1 MAVVVKYVVERN
13 GKEVMT
19 FADKKEADAYDKQL
33 DIAEGLY
40 EFIVTAELDIEDK
53 TLDDLTFFL
62 AKNRDRIAKLLKG
75 QKIEPEE
82 KSAAESATKE
92 AQTASTKTASAN
104 GVNKPAAAKPKGKTK
119 GKGRGGQA
127 QAAA

>member
-40 EFIVTAELDIEDK
+40 EFIVTAELDIDDK
-53 TLDDLTFFL
+53 VLDDLTFFL
-62 AKNRDRIAKLLKG
+62 AKHRDRIAKLLKG
-75 QKIEPEE
+75 QKIEPDE
-82 KSAAESATKE
+82 KPAATETQMASA
-92 AQTASTKTASAN
+92 KTASSAN
-104 GVNKPAAAKPKGKTK
+104 GSGKAAASKPKPKTK
-119 GKGRGGQA
+119 GKGRTGQA